1 VREQRLPW
9 LLTSALMLASAASAA
24 WSTYLY
30 WLPCRGTMLEGTIVH
45 PGGGDGRSYEEYE
58 KLDPAVK
65 ASMDA
70 CLRRMDGDISELA
83 PWTSELGVA
92 ATALAGV
99 AWLTLVLGL
108 RWQLRT
114 KAVAALPGL
123 ATLVVALAEA
133 AALGDAAGHDREESL
148 PMMLLFSIELA
159 AVVALVAI
167 LAWQSEVV
175 GNCLLRLVVVLWG
188 TTAFGAIHTIAEF
201 VAMIIFSDRDWDT
214 PPGTGYITVA
224 VITISAILTVI
235 LTLRAP
241 QRRVDDEPHQD
252 HHSGSITLA

>member
-1 VREQRLPW
+1 
-9 LLTSALMLASAASAA
+9 MLASAAAAA

-30 WLPCRGTMLEGTIVH
+30 WLPCRGTMLEGTIIQPRV
-45 PGGGDGRSYEEYE
+45 GDGRSYEEYE

-65 ASMDA
+65 AMLSA
-70 CLRRMDGDISELA
+70 CNWRMDGDISELA
-83 PWTSELGVA
+83 PRTSELGVA

-123 ATLVVALAEA
+123 VTLAVALAEA
-133 AALGDAAGHDREESL
+133 AALGEAGHDRQESL
-148 PMMLLFSIELA
+148 PMMLLLSIELA

-175 GNCLLRLVVVLWG
+175 GRCLLRLVVVLWG
-188 TTAFGAIHTIAEF
+188 TTAFGALHTIAEF

-224 VITISAILTVI
+224 VITSCAILTVI

-241 QRRVDDEPHQD
+241 QRRVGDEPHQD